1 MVIVIR
7 GVQIKPYPEK
17 RLEQAVKDL
26 IEKNLDLG
34 NIIRISTADVVKMAQ
49 SGGYILP
56 GHVDRHKEMQLEGYC
71 ATVLFNFHPNH
82 GIIKKEHE
90 GKSMTYE
97 FRPAGMAKDVEA

>member
-7 GVQIKPYPEK
+7 GVQIKQYPEK

-34 NIIRISTADVVKMAQ
+34 NIIRISTADVVKMAM
-49 SGGYILP
+49 SGGYTLP
-56 GHVDRHKEMQLEGYC
+56 SHVNRQKEMQLEGYC
-71 ATVLFNFHPNH
+71 ASVLFNFRPNH
-82 GIIKKEHE
+82 GTIKKEHE

-97 FRPAGMAKDVEA
+97 FRPAGMAEEVKA